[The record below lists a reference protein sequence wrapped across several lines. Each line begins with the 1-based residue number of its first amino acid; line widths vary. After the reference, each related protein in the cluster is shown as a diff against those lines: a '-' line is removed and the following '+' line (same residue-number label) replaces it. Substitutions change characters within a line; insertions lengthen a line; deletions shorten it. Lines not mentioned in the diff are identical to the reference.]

1 MHFLLSDPFS
11 FRSVPFKGSL
21 HVRPDTLWSYV
32 LTPSRRTC
40 KHPLDVRPQSQG
52 RTSKGFLAEEFDVLC
67 LSGAISSLSEKRV
80 FSGCGQPRWVLSHS
94 QGVSECQ
101 NESKIRKSVA
111 KTQKGAQILQGSLTR
126 VLSRCAKLFLVGSIK
141 IVMHTYLYYGA
152 VSHCTSYS
160 SASFGIRQTHLYII
174 GKSTFTIR
182 SVVLSFITNISMYM
196 GRYFILPTTLR
207 LAAEKT

>member
-1 MHFLLSDPFS
+1 MFCAFRVPFLHSP
-11 FRSVPFKGSL
+11 RSVYFQAA
-21 HVRPDTLWSYV
+21 VN
-32 LTPSRRTC
+32 
-40 KHPLDVRPQSQG
+40 LD
-52 RTSKGFLAEEFDVLC
+52 GFYRILRALANVKMK
-67 LSGAISSLSEKRV
+67 AK
-80 FSGCGQPRWVLSHS
+80 
-94 QGVSECQ
+94 
-101 NESKIRKSVA
+101 KRKSVA

-126 VLSRCAKLFLVGSIK
+126 VISRCAKLFLVGSIK

-152 VSHCTSYS
+152 VSHRTSYS

>member
-1 MHFLLSDPFS
+1 MQNACRKVRGVRGTEGSDGLVPLALRQNDILTSEKCQPSHTIWKKDVVQMLHKIASFVHFLLSDSFS

-52 RTSKGFLAEEFDVLC
+52 RTFKGFLAEEFDVLC

-101 NESKIRKSVA
+101 NESKKKQISCKN
-111 KTQKGAQILQGSLTR
+111 TKGRTDIAGFTH
-126 VLSRCAKLFLVGSIK
+126 KSIK
-141 IVMHTYLYYGA
+141 
-152 VSHCTSYS
+152 
-160 SASFGIRQTHLYII
+160 
-174 GKSTFTIR
+174 
-182 SVVLSFITNISMYM
+182 
-196 GRYFILPTTLR
+196 
-207 LAAEKT
+207 